1 MLIKLKPGRAIA
13 YRIVFQR
20 REPPELV
27 DGRWVYGFDT
37 WPILF
42 KTKDDAWDHVRAVD
56 TFQNTWPIDQR
67 GRRGKSRYK
76 SVTVERTVIPLARAI
91 LKWGPLGD
99 PVV

>member
-1 MLIKLKPGRAIA
+1 MLLKLKPGRAIA

-42 KTKDDAWDHVRAVD
+42 RTKDDAWDHVRAVD
-56 TFQNTWPIDQR
+56 PFKNTR
-67 GRRGKSRYK
+67 TTRVKSRYK
-76 SVTVERTVIPLARAI
+76 SVTVERTDIPLARAI